1 MNDLSNLRLPEAY
14 NAIQAETRA
23 MGFGM
28 ISELL
33 TGSLLKTLAATKP
46 NASFLELGTGTGA
59 SAAWLLDGMDQN
71 SRLVSVEN
79 DEAALAVARK
89 HLGHDL
95 RVTFVLEDAGLFL
108 ERQEGQVDFIFADTW
123 PGKYTHLDEALRLLK
138 PGGFY
143 IIDDMLPQE
152 NWPEDHPPKVKELI
166 RTLDEDPSLYVTK
179 LSWASGVITVTKPA
193 A

>member
-14 NAIQAETRA
+14 NAIQADTRA

-28 ISELL
+28 ISEPL

-59 SAAWLLDGMDQN
+59 SAAWLLDGMDRN
-71 SRLVSVEN
+71 SRFVSVEN

-108 ERQEGQVDFIFADTW
+108 ERREGQVDFIFADTW

-138 PGGFY
+138 PGGLY
-143 IIDDMLPQE
+143 VIDDMLPQE
-152 NWPEDHPPKVKELI
+152 NWPEDHPPKVEGLI

-179 LSWASGVITVTKPA
+179 LSWTSGVIIVTKTVT
-193 A
+193 